1 MIICRYCE
9 KEIAK
14 GTETF
19 STLKR
24 KLKSYDAYWF
34 CNNDICLKEY
44 LDNGE
49 KSERTVSTG
58 ENKND

>member
-9 KEIAK
+9 KKIAK
-14 GTETF
+14 GAERF

-24 KLKSYDAYWF
+24 KLKSYDLYWF
-34 CNNDICLKEY
+34 CNNEVCLKEY

-49 KSERTVSTG
+49 VPKIAEITGRDSE
-58 ENKND
+58 